1 MKKLHLII
9 LGMLLA
15 GTVSA
20 QQKVKGTIYDATD
33 NNTPLI
39 GASVYYNDKA
49 GMHGVISD
57 VDGNYELEVPEGGL
71 VLICSYLGYNT
82 QNFSLIIPYHGT
94 VTQNIYLKPA
104 INALDEVVVSVGR
117 FEQKLSDIT
126 VSMNVLKAAD
136 IARQDPSDIRTTL
149 ATIPGVDINDKQPS
163 IRSGSGWTYGVGS
176 RSLIMVDGMSV
187 LTPGV
192 GEINWNTIPMENI
205 EQVEVI
211 KGASSVLYGSSALNG
226 IINVRTTRPGLEPS
240 TRVNMY
246 VGVYGDPVQDSY
258 KWWDSDSWDN
268 GKFQVKPFLRGN
280 LLSGVGNPI
289 YEGFDISHARRI
301 GNFDVMGA
309 LDWFTDEGYR
319 ERDFN
324 RRLRLGGNV
333 TYHDPNVQ
341 GLSYGANANFLN
353 NKYGDFFL
361 WRSPEEPYR
370 PSPMSNM
377 GREGNTFYID
387 PFLTY
392 NNANNNT
399 THRIKG
405 RFFYRGDKLVS
416 KPTDLQLLDIV
427 DNMGLNLPQLMNL
440 SQADLVR
447 LGSTL
452 IQPLW
457 KQDLSGFMNTVGNVG
472 KEFFPKA
479 TSADYMDLIAY
490 VMARQPFPSFT
501 DADGNFNTQGL
512 MEWLGS
518 EPTNNVQKNPDKTL
532 QYFLDYQ
539 FTKKYDRAQITAGA
553 TYDHLYANSAN
564 MQTSHQSDNAAF
576 YFQYDDKFFDKLNLS
591 LGVRFEYYRVDQH
604 YREAETNVL
613 GVSIP
618 FKPVFRGGLNYQLA
632 DYSFLRASFGQ
643 GYRYPSLTEKF
654 IRRDIGGIGGYPNTA
669 LKPESGF
676 NAEIGFKQG
685 YKLGP
690 FKGFIDVAGFY
701 TQYKDMIEF
710 NIGLF
715 NNETYAYVDNL
726 LQVVT
731 MVMNGQMPGIGAN
744 FSNVSDARIYGV
756 DLSVMGMCDIGP
768 ATRFTYNFGYVYTEP
783 EDMNYKETN
792 AKEAAYTDPLQF
804 KSKSNNS
811 KYLKYRQKHSVKGVF
826 DIDWKRLSLGTNL
839 VWRSKT
845 LAVDYF
851 MVDERAKAEPDVM
864 DYVRGLLFGDLHD
877 YWMDNNTGAF
887 TMDLRAGVKV
897 TDKFRFQF
905 NINNLLNTEY
915 SFRPMDVSA
924 PRSFVMQVTANF

>member
-1 MKKLHLII
+1 MKKLYII
-9 LGMLLA
+9 LTCLLLTA
-15 GTVSA
+15 TVSA
-20 QQKVKGTIYDATD
+20 QQKVKGYIYDVTD
-33 NNTPLI
+33 KSIPLI
-39 GASVYYNDKA
+39 GASVYYNDKT
-49 GMHGVISD
+49 GTHGVISD
-57 VDGNYELEVPEGGL
+57 INGYYELEVPDGGVIL
-71 VLICSYLGYNT
+71 VCSYLGYET
-82 QNFSLIIPYHGT
+82 QNLSMVILRKRDI
-94 VTQNIYLKPA
+94 TQNIYMKPA
-104 INALDEVVVSVGR
+104 VNALDEVVVSVGR

-136 IARQDPSDIRTTL
+136 IARQDPSDIRSTL
-149 ATIPGVDINDKQPS
+149 ATIPGVEINDKQPS
-163 IRSGSGWTYGVGS
+163 IRGGSGWTYGVGS
-176 RSLIMVDGMSV
+176 RALIMVDGMSV

-226 IINVRTTRPGLEPS
+226 IINVRTTRPGLEPT

-246 VGVYGDPVQDSY
+246 LGIYGNPAQASY
-258 KWWDSDSWDN
+258 KWWKPDFWDK
-268 GKFQVKPFLRGN
+268 GKFPVEPFLRRN
-280 LLSGVGNPI
+280 ILSGVRNPI
-289 YEGFDISHARRI
+289 YEGLDISHARRI

-319 ERDFN
+319 EKDYN
-324 RRLRLGGNV
+324 RRLRIGGNV

-341 GLSYGANANFLN
+341 GLNYGANVNFLS

-387 PFLTY
+387 PFLNY
-392 NNANNNT
+392 SNANNNT

-405 RFFYRGDKLVS
+405 RFFHRGDKLVT
-416 KPTDLQLLDIV
+416 KPFDMQLGDITS
-427 DNMGLNLPQLMNL
+427 NMGMDITQLMSL

-447 LGSTL
+447 MGTMLA
-452 IQPLW
+452 QPLW
-457 KQDLSGFMNTVGNVG
+457 KQDLSGFMNALGTIG
-472 KEFFPKA
+472 KQYFPTA
-479 TSADYMDLIAY
+479 TSADYMDLIAWA
-490 VMARQPFPSFT
+490 MARQPFPF
-501 DADGNFNTQGL
+501 ADGTLDTQKL
-512 MEWLGS
+512 LEWIGS
-518 EPTNNVQKNPDKTL
+518 EPNNSNVQQKPDNTL
-532 QYFLDYQ
+532 EYYLDYQ
-539 FTKKYDRAQITAGA
+539 FSKKFDRGAQFTAGA

-564 MQTSHQSDNAAF
+564 MQMSHQSDNAALF
-576 YFQYDDKFFDKLNLS
+576 FQYDDKFFDKLNLS
-591 LGVRFEYYRVDQH
+591 LGVRFEYYRVDNH
-604 YREAETNVL
+604 YREAETNIFGLELPV
-613 GVSIP
+613 
-618 FKPVFRGGLNYQLA
+618 KPVFRGGLNYQLA
-632 DYSFLRASFGQ
+632 EYSFLRASFGQ
-643 GYRYPSLTEKF
+643 GYRYPSLTEKY
-654 IRRDIGGIGGYPNTA
+654 IRRDIGGIGGYPNTS
-669 LKPESGF
+669 LLPESGF

-715 NNETYAYVDNL
+715 NNDTYAYVDNL
-726 LQVVT
+726 FQVIS
-731 MVMNGQMPGIGAN
+731 MLMNGQTPGIGAQ

-756 DLSVMGMCDIGP
+756 DLSIMGMCEINP
-768 ATRFTYNFGYVYTEP
+768 TTKLTYNLGYVYTEP
-783 EDMNYKETN
+783 EDMNYKKTN
-792 AKEAAYTDPLQF
+792 AIEDQYTDPLQF

-826 DIDWKRLSLGTNL
+826 DLDWKRVSIGTNL

-851 MVDERAKAEPDVM
+851 MVDERPKAEPDVM
-864 DYVRGLLFGDLHD
+864 DYVRNLLFGDLHD
-877 YWMDNNTGAF
+877 YWMNKNKGAF
-887 TMDLRAGVKV
+887 IMDLRAGVKV